1 MIYTGKFAVAC
12 AVTAALLWTI
22 CSAFVVAM
30 PQVMMQMTSHMLHMD
45 LPQMSW
51 AMSWSG
57 FILWLLSW
65 AALSG
70 IAGAVLASVYNRL
83 LASGPQ

>member
-1 MIYTGKFAVAC
+1 MIYTGKFSAAC
-12 AVTAALLWTI
+12 AVTAAILWVF

-30 PQVMMQMTSHMLHMD
+30 PQPMMQMTAHMIHMD
-45 LPQMSW
+45 LPQISW

-57 FILWLLSW
+57 FLLGLLSW
-65 AALSG
+65 VALSG
-70 IAGAVLASVYNRL
+70 IAGAVLAAVYNRL